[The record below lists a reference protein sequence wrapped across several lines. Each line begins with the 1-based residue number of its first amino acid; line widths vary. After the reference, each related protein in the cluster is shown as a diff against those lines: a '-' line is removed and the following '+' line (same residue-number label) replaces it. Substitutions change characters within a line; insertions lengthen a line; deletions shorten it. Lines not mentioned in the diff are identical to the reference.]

1 MAWRLWTRTVGWKT
15 SRARKHA
22 SGCKRKTP
30 THTRCS
36 MSFRFGTAPFN
47 AYGRWRTTIPR
58 EALVLKAAITFFHVA
73 EKARTYG
80 VCIAAKGLM
89 AKMNFCWTHF
99 LSVRIIQ
106 LQLEYTFQARMH
118 GS

>member
-1 MAWRLWTRTVGWKT
+1 MAWKLWTRTVGWKT
-15 SRARKHA
+15 SRARKPA
-22 SGCKRKTP
+22 SGCKRKIP
-30 THTRCS
+30 TRIQCWTDC
-36 MSFRFGTAPFN
+36 RFASALSSGCGP
-47 AYGRWRTTIPR
+47 WRIMIPW
-58 EALVLKAAITFFHVA
+58 EALVLKTATTFFLGA

-80 VCIAAKGLM
+80 VCIAAKESL